1 MTIKLFDNTEIDR
14 LIIEEL
20 LRCADITSA
29 QLAKKIGLSLSAT
42 NERIRRL
49 RQQGVIKKTVAVID
63 SKFFDLPISA
73 IIMVLID
80 HSINHS
86 AFLKFIQ
93 DNYNIFE
100 CHHITGEYS
109 FLLKARVSSIKSLEN
124 LVTNSIKSQPYVI
137 KTNILVVLSSPKDSS
152 IIVN

>member
-1 MTIKLFDNTEIDR
+1 MTIKLFDNIEIDR

-20 LRCADITSA
+20 LKCADITSA

-63 SKFFDLPISA
+63 SKFFDLPIAA

-80 HSINHS
+80 HSANHA
-86 AFLKFIQ
+86 AFLKLIQ
-93 DNYNIFE
+93 DNYNVFE
-100 CHHITGEYS
+100 CHHITGDYS
-109 FLLKARVSSIKSLEN
+109 FLLKVRVSNIKNLEN
-124 LVTNSIKSQPYVI
+124 LVNNSIKAHHYVI

>member
-1 MTIKLFDNTEIDR
+1 MTIKLFDNIEIDR

-20 LRCADITSA
+20 LKCADITSA

-80 HSINHS
+80 HSANHA

-100 CHHITGEYS
+100 CHHITGDYS
-109 FLLKARVSSIKSLEN
+109 FLLKARVSNIKNLEN
-124 LVTNSIKSQPYVI
+124 LVNNSIKVHPYVT